1 MVSLT
6 NNVLTTVSLPYKLK
20 RTSGNPNRH
29 RWPVTLISAAAIQD
43 VPCVVNT
50 VGEKCNYLSRIS
62 PEIPLLSHGFSN
74 LIVDFFLSFFSTSS
88 TFSWL
93 EILCAASFAETNSHY
108 FTSKK
113 KYVELRTLQIFT
125 VFNCVHFPL

>member
-29 RWPVTLISAAAIQD
+29 RWPVTLIRAAAIQD

-62 PEIPLLSHGFSN
+62 PERVFSLSRFFQFNCRLFPFIFLYLPQLSLGLNPLCCILCRHNLLANCRN
-74 LIVDFFLSFFSTSS
+74 LISNFSEVSM
-88 TFSWL
+88 FD
-93 EILCAASFAETNSHY
+93 
-108 FTSKK
+108 
-113 KYVELRTLQIFT
+113 KY
-125 VFNCVHFPL
+125 